1 MLSSAGFRSLSFH
14 LSVLAAE
21 AGRLI
26 LDISRRGA
34 EVQEKSDHSPV
45 TDADIAAE
53 ELLLAGLGRLLPG
66 VPVLAEE
73 SASRGEAPLPG
84 STFLVVDPLDG
95 TREFVSGRREYTVNI
110 GLVSE
115 GRPVLGVLHVPA
127 YGRTYHGAE
136 SAGAAR
142 ALHEV
147 GALPVEEMFEPIR
160 TRTPPPG
167 LMALTSRGHN
177 DAATEAFL
185 DKLGVVGERQRIGS
199 AYKFALVA
207 EGSAD
212 IYPRFGPTMEWDLA
226 AGHALILAAGGDV
239 LSPEGEP
246 VRYGK
251 TDEGYRNHA
260 FVAWGRVTR

>member
-1 MLSSAGFRSLSFH
+1 VSPAAGFRDLSFH

-26 LDISRRGA
+26 LDIASRGA
-34 EVQEKSDHSPV
+34 SVQEKADHSPV
-45 TDADIAAE
+45 TDADLAAE
-53 ELLLAGLGRLLPG
+53 ELLLKGLARLLPG

-73 SASRGEAPLPG
+73 SASRGEAPRPG

-110 GLVSE
+110 GLVSD
-115 GRPVLGVLHVPA
+115 GRPILGVLHVPA

-136 SAGAAR
+136 GVGAGR
-142 ALHEV
+142 ACHEV
-147 GALPVEEMFEPIR
+147 GGLPREEMFEPIR
-160 TRTPPPG
+160 TRMPLG
-167 LMALTSRGHN
+167 RMVALTSRGHN

-185 DKLGVVGERQRIGS
+185 DRLGNVGERQRIGS

-212 IYPRFGPTMEWDLA
+212 VYPRFGPTMEWDLA
-226 AGHALILAAGGDV
+226 AGHALVAAAGGDV
-239 LSPEGEP
+239 LSPDGEP

-260 FVAWGRVTR
+260 FVAWGRVSA